1 MSSDH
6 PFSLL
11 SLQIKVS
18 KELSIFIISNFSF
31 SPPIDPV
38 LALVILNQDC
48 YTQWSI
54 LSPHLAW
61 SMSSLWYMIHS
72 SSLIVFPHQ
81 ACHTSLVLLFIHWS
95 LFFKSPML
103 VSSSWP
109 LYTGGPRAYLFFIL
123 IYNLILTRTSLSELK
138 TCLSSCI
145 LELFQ
150 VWFFYTELLILS
162 TLNSWFLSYPLPPH
176 ICYSFNFV
184 TL

>member
-31 SPPIDPV
+31 PPPIDPV

-61 SMSSLWYMIHS
+61 STSSLWHMIHS

-81 ACHTSLVLLFIHWS
+81 ACHTSLVGHSFSSRLCLSHLPDLSTLVGLGLNSLSLFYSDLQSHINQDLIVRTQDLFIQLHTWVISSMVFLHWT
-95 LFFKSPML
+95 LDL
-103 VSSSWP
+103 V
-109 LYTGGPRAYLFFIL
+109 Y
-123 IYNLILTRTSLSELK
+123 
-138 TCLSSCI
+138 
-145 LELFQ
+145 
-150 VWFFYTELLILS
+150 VELLIPILPTS
-162 TLNSWFLSYPLPPH
+162 TPYLLL
-176 ICYSFNFV
+176 
-184 TL
+184 L